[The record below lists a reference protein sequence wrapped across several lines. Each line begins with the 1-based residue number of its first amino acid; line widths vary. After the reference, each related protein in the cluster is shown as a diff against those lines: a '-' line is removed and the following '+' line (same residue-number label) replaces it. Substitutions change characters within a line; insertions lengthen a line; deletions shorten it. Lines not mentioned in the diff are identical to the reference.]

1 MPNLRKQLPFL
12 LAFAGALA
20 APVRSG
26 ETAAPD
32 SGATRILENI
42 LSKEGISLGGVFRSQ
57 YLHSSI
63 GGPGSIPNYR
73 TEESVEY
80 TSVDFDI
87 RARPNTATQ
96 GRLIMRMHQ
105 DWRNFFSDVGNP
117 INTRWLSID
126 GKLKD
131 MFSYSAGDFQR
142 KYSPLTLW
150 TPAPAL
156 MYEPAL
162 FAIDRQDAMDD
173 AFIDDNKRLL
183 QGVDLAFDASLAN
196 EHQEILKELHV
207 DLLGSRL
214 RNVNVNIG
222 NGNKVTNFAE
232 VSPAEKFVAG
242 GNLDASSPLGPN
254 LGGSGLLLFDKKGS
268 FDQTTGNPDTAAQ
281 HTVILAGRA
290 GFDLASL
297 LKADDWGL
305 SLSAEYAQS
314 TDDSNFITK
323 GDSLQRVHLLE
334 IKGSALLAR
343 LQGNWSAGKAFA
355 IKAGV
360 NYLKNEDGYRNEL
373 AQTPAFMG
381 QRIMNFEN
389 DSTGLGRRTNDP
401 RARDY
406 TTFDAMYAHVFK
418 FVASD
423 QSNLYSR
430 APFQKNSWNSAIMT
444 QAEMATFANGRLD
457 TALQL
462 VMPFGQATPNRAGIQ
477 SDLTVGFLDGKI
489 EVQGAYAALENVTGP
504 KLDTVK
510 ALPATK
516 FTQTGGGLKIDAGGL
531 IGLTLPFTVAGSF
544 MRSTADN
551 GGIAADSLHPAVK
564 VTSDFVNAG
573 GVWNFWQRFSVLG
586 GWQQI
591 STTID
596 RGVKETKRVQ
606 THVAGGLDY
615 KVAAG
620 AHLLLSVG
628 QIKVDEP
635 VLVAGTDRDF
645 SQLQTDLFLTVHF

>member
-1 MPNLRKQLPFL
+1 MANLRKQLPFL
-12 LAFAGALA
+12 LAFASAMA
-20 APVRSG
+20 APARAG
-26 ETAAPD
+26 ETAAQD
-32 SGATRILENI
+32 SGATRILESI
-42 LSKEGISLGGVFRSQ
+42 LSKEGISLGGVFKSQ

-63 GGPGSIPNYR
+63 RGPGAIPNYR

-96 GRLIMRMHQ
+96 GRLVMRMHQ

-131 MFSYSAGDFQR
+131 MFSYSAGDFMR

-150 TPAPAL
+150 TPTPEL

-162 FAIDRQDAMDD
+162 FAGDRQDAMDD
-173 AFIDDNKRLL
+173 AFLDDNKRLL
-183 QGVDLAFDASLAN
+183 QGVDLAFDASLGT
-196 EHQEILKELHV
+196 EEQDVLKELHV

-232 VSPAEKFVAG
+232 VSPAEKFLVG
-242 GNLDASSPLGPN
+242 GNLDVSSPLGPN

-281 HTVILAGRA
+281 HTVILSGRA

-297 LKADDWGL
+297 LKTKDWGL
-305 SLSAEYAQS
+305 SLSAEYAHS
-314 TDDSNFITK
+314 TDDTDFIIR
-323 GDSLQRVHLLE
+323 GDSLQKVHHRQ

-343 LQGNWSAGKAFA
+343 LQGNWSAGSVFA

-360 NYLKNEDGYRNEL
+360 NYLQNEAGYRNEL

-381 QRIMNFEN
+381 QRIMNWEN
-389 DSTGLGRRTNDP
+389 DSVPGARRNIDP

-430 APFQKNSWNSAIMT
+430 APFTKSSWNSAIMT
-444 QAEMATFANGRLD
+444 QGELASFASARVD
-457 TALQL
+457 TSLQL
-462 VMPFGQATPNRAGIQ
+462 VMPFGQATPNRVGTQ
-477 SDLTVGFLDGKI
+477 SDLTVDLLDGKL
-489 EVQGAYAALENVTGP
+489 EAQAAYAALENKTGP
-504 KLDTVK
+504 VIDT
-510 ALPATK
+510 ARSLPVTK
-516 FTQTGGGLKIDAGGL
+516 FTQSGGGLKIDAGRL
-531 IGLTLPFTVAGSF
+531 IGLSRPFTLAGSF
-544 MRSTADN
+544 MRSTGDN
-551 GGIAADSLHPAVK
+551 AGIAADTLRPAIK
-564 VTSDFVNAG
+564 VTSDFANAG
-573 GVWNFWQRFSVLG
+573 GMWNFWQRFSVLG

-591 STTID
+591 TTTID
-596 RGVKETKRVQ
+596 RGTRETVRVQ
-606 THVAGGLDY
+606 THIGGGLDY

-620 AHLLLSVG
+620 AHLLFSLRD
-628 QIKVDEP
+628 IKVDEP
-635 VLVAGTDRDF
+635 TPLVGKDRDF
-645 SQLQTDLFLTVHF
+645 SQLQTDLFMTVHF

>member
-1 MPNLRKQLPFL
+1 MPNLRKQLPYL
-12 LAFAGALA
+12 LALAGIMA

-26 ETAAPD
+26 EPAAPD
-32 SGATRILENI
+32 SGAMRILENI
-42 LSKEGISLGGVFRSQ
+42 LSKEGISVDGVFRSQ

-63 GGPGSIPNYR
+63 GGPGSLPNYR
-73 TEESVEY
+73 TEESTEY

-87 RARPNTATQ
+87 KARPNTATQ

-126 GKLKD
+126 GKVKE

-150 TPAPAL
+150 TPTPGL

-162 FAIDRQDAMDD
+162 FAVDRQDAMDD
-173 AFIDDNKRLL
+173 AFLDDNKRLL
-183 QGVDLAFDASLAN
+183 QGVDLAFDASLGN
-196 EHQEILKELHV
+196 ESQEVLKELHV

-222 NGNKVTNFAE
+222 NGNRSTNFAE
-232 VSPAEKFVAG
+232 ASPAEKFLVG
-242 GNLDASSPLGPN
+242 GNADASSPLGPN
-254 LGGSGLLLFDKKGS
+254 LGLSYLLLFDKKGS

-281 HTVILAGRA
+281 HTVIMSGRA

-297 LKADDWGL
+297 LKAEDWGL
-305 SLSAEYAQS
+305 SVSGEYAQS
-314 TDDSNFITK
+314 TDDSDFIRK
-323 GDSLQRVHLLE
+323 GRVDTVNHLQL
-334 IKGSALLAR
+334 KGSALLAR
-343 LQGNWSAGKAFA
+343 LQGNWAAGKAFG
-355 IKAGV
+355 IKVGV
-360 NYLKNEDGYRNEL
+360 NYLKNEADYRNEM
-373 AQTPAFMG
+373 AQTPAFLG

-389 DSTGLGRRTNDP
+389 DSATRRTNDP

-444 QAEMATFANGRLD
+444 QAEMALFAAGRVD

-477 SDLTVGFLDGKI
+477 SDLTVDFLDGNI
-489 EVQGAYAALENVTGP
+489 EAQAAYAGLENVTGP
-504 KLDTVK
+504 KIDTVR
-510 ALPATK
+510 ALPITK
-516 FTQTGGGLKIDAGGL
+516 FTQLGGGLKVEAGGL
-531 IGLTLPFTVAGSF
+531 LGLSRPLTFAGSF

-551 GGIAADSLHPAVK
+551 GGLDSLHPALK

-573 GVWNFWQRFSVLG
+573 AQWNFWQRFSVLG

-591 STTID
+591 TTTLD
-596 RGVKETKRVQ
+596 RSGAETKRIQ
-606 THVAGGLDY
+606 THTAGGIDY

-620 AHLLLSVG
+620 VHLLGSLG

-635 VLVAGTDRDF
+635 VAATGGDRDF
-645 SQLQTDLFLTVHF
+645 SQLQTDVFLIVHF

>member
-1 MPNLRKQLPFL
+1 MPNLRKQLPYL
-12 LAFAGALA
+12 LALAGVLA
-20 APVRSG
+20 APVRSS
-26 ETAAPD
+26 EPAAPD
-32 SGATRILENI
+32 SGAMRILDNI
-42 LSKEGISLGGVFRSQ
+42 LSKEGISVDGVFRSQ

-63 GGPGSIPNYR
+63 GGPGSLENYR
-73 TEESVEY
+73 TEESTEY

-87 RARPNTATQ
+87 KARPNTATQ

-126 GKLKD
+126 GKVKE
-131 MFSYSAGDFQR
+131 MFSYSAGDFLR

-150 TPAPAL
+150 TPTPGV

-162 FAIDRQDAMDD
+162 FAVDRKEAMDD
-173 AFIDDNKRLL
+173 AFLDDNKRLL
-183 QGVDLAFDASLAN
+183 QGVDLAFDASLDN
-196 EHQEILKELHV
+196 ESQEVLKELHL

-222 NGNKVTNFAE
+222 NGNRTTNFAE
-232 VSPAEKFVAG
+232 VAPAEKFLVG
-242 GNLDASSPLGPN
+242 GNTDVSSPLGPN
-254 LGGSGLLLFDKKGS
+254 VGFSYLLLFDKKGS
-268 FDQTTGNPDTAAQ
+268 FDQSAGNPDTAAQ
-281 HTVILAGRA
+281 HTVIMSGRA

-297 LKADDWGL
+297 LKAKDWGL
-305 SLSAEYAQS
+305 SLSGEYAHS
-314 TDDSNFITK
+314 TDDSDFIRK
-323 GDSLQRVHLLE
+323 GRVDTVDHKQ
-334 IKGSALLAR
+334 IKGAAMLAR
-343 LQGNWSAGKAFA
+343 LQGNWSAGKTIS

-360 NYLKNEDGYRNEL
+360 NYLKNEADYRNEL
-373 AQTPAFMG
+373 AQTPAFLG

-389 DSTGLGRRTNDP
+389 DSASRRTNDP

-444 QAEMATFANGRLD
+444 QAEMALFAAGRVD

-462 VMPFGQATPNRAGIQ
+462 VMPFGQATPNRAGTQ
-477 SDLTVGFLDGKI
+477 SDLTVDLLDGNI
-489 EVQGAYAALENVTGP
+489 EAQASYAGLENVTGP
-504 KLDTVK
+504 KIDTVK
-510 ALPATK
+510 ALPITK
-516 FTQTGGGLKIDAGGL
+516 FTQLGGGLKVEAGGL
-531 IGLTLPFTVAGSF
+531 IGLSRPLTFAGSF

-551 GGIAADSLHPAVK
+551 GGIAADSLHPALK
-564 VTSDFVNAG
+564 VTSDFVNVGAQ
-573 GVWNFWQRFSVLG
+573 WNFWQRFSVLG

-591 STTID
+591 TTTLD
-596 RGVKETKRVQ
+596 RAGKETKRVQ
-606 THVAGGLDY
+606 THVAGGVDY

-620 AHLLLSVG
+620 VHLLGSLGKIS
-628 QIKVDEP
+628 VDEP
-635 VLVAGTDRDF
+635 LFAIGGDRDF
-645 SQLQTDLFLTVHF
+645 SQLQTDLFLIVHF